1 MNRWWPGCYWGL
13 GASWSESLRKTS
25 SCWKEGLQLML
36 RDPGTGRADRGAA
49 PGELVS
55 AETLCC
61 LKQVPVALERD
72 LLKYLPNME
81 AARIKFLLGFYFPPP
96 LFGSLRSLSA
106 CCSHSR
112 VDRRNGLWPSLLFM
126 TAPPPPQKSRCLRL
140 AQGKSPGC
148 MLCKCLTCI

>member
-1 MNRWWPGCYWGL
+1 
-13 GASWSESLRKTS
+13 
-25 SCWKEGLQLML
+25 ML

-49 PGELVS
+49 PGELVSAGDTELVS

-81 AARIKFLLGFYFPPP
+81 AAYIKFLLGFYFPPP